1 MITPAKFRRTL
12 LEWSTANPRS
22 MPWTGENDPYKI
34 WLSEIIL
41 QQTRVEQAA
50 PYYYRLINDFPDL
63 TSLAK
68 TPLENLLKI
77 WEGLGYY
84 SRARNLH
91 KSAEFLYL
99 EKNGNFPTS
108 YEEIR
113 ALKGVGDYTAAAISS
128 FAFGIPK
135 AVLDGNVIRILAR
148 VFGIEINPY
157 EPIGKKYFQNLADKL
172 LDVNQ
177 PGVYNQAVMNFG
189 ALVCTPQK
197 PLCINCPLNIS
208 CRALNENNVSE
219 LPLKKV
225 ARPLKIRYFHYL
237 VFLDKCGH
245 TIIRQRKSKD
255 IWHSLYEFP
264 LFEFIKAKNLKK
276 SNISNFLKESLKFKS
291 EDFEC
296 SRPISLDH
304 RLTHQQ
310 LHISFHIIQL
320 SIKLDQKNIKDF
332 KLVDHKKLKNFAV
345 PKIIRLFLDQNIKS
359 VKHAQ

>member
-1 MITPAKFRRTL
+1 
-12 LEWSTANPRS
+12 

-148 VFGIEINPY
+148 VLGLKLILMNPS
-157 EPIGKKYFQNLADKL
+157 GKSISKTLQTSCLML
-172 LDVNQ
+172 TNQ
-177 PGVYNQAVMNFG
+177 
-189 ALVCTPQK
+189 
-197 PLCINCPLNIS
+197 
-208 CRALNENNVSE
+208 
-219 LPLKKV
+219 
-225 ARPLKIRYFHYL
+225 
-237 VFLDKCGH
+237 VF
-245 TIIRQRKSKD
+245 I
-255 IWHSLYEFP
+255 
-264 LFEFIKAKNLKK
+264 
-276 SNISNFLKESLKFKS
+276 
-291 EDFEC
+291 
-296 SRPISLDH
+296 
-304 RLTHQQ
+304 
-310 LHISFHIIQL
+310 
-320 SIKLDQKNIKDF
+320 IKL
-332 KLVDHKKLKNFAV
+332 
-345 PKIIRLFLDQNIKS
+345 
-359 VKHAQ
+359 